1 MKEGRIYKVAKEF
14 FTVTKNAEGVVT
26 VTFMENCQK
35 IDAKNFEDIQTKA
48 INLLQD
54 DDKIAEFVFDLD
66 NVIYVSSAGLRMF
79 SSVNK
84 VAQERDVEYRLVNLR
99 KDILKMFQL
108 TGYASIFRIEQKV
121 VF

>member
-1 MKEGRIYKVAKEF
+1 MAEEF

-26 VTFMENCQK
+26 VMFMENCQK

-54 DDKIAEFVFDLD
+54 DDKITEFVFDLD